1 MRLELGPIFRA
12 MSRRRSAITLLVLEL
27 ASGFTL
33 ISCLLLSGVWYRNN
47 GHAPIGHDERDL
59 IAVATWRAAGAGDPG
74 TAAAAAIA
82 DEAATAQRIGGVADV
97 VAVAAV
103 STILTT
109 DGWGYPASFA
119 GTQTATAWPIFTSG
133 PLPEVLQL
141 RFVEGASP
149 SAAGAP
155 DLAALADAAIVTR
168 SLRDQLFGRDVA
180 ARGRT
185 IRSRQGQVL
194 RIVGVVDDIIVRAP
208 FLPNATSVLIQFG
221 RQPEERQA
229 RYLVR
234 ARPGLRDQ
242 VMSAVRAALGPSAG
256 AGPAR
261 LVAVNA
267 FDSSRTAFYAAT
279 NGLLVIVLLISG
291 TVAAVALLGTLAV
304 SSFLVVERTRQIGI
318 RRALGGTRI
327 DIVRYFV
334 VEITIATAIG
344 SAIGLVSTLVVYR
357 LMLPVFP
364 GLAIDPRLLIVTALL
379 LWLDATVAV
388 LIPAL
393 RAARISPSV
402 ASRAA

>member
-33 ISCLLLSGVWYRNN
+33 ISCLLLSGVWYRQN

-59 IAVATWRAAGAGDPG
+59 IAVASWQ
-74 TAAAAAIA
+74 AAAATDPETAAIA
-82 DEAATAQRIGGVADV
+82 DEAATAQRIGAVPDV

-109 DGWGYPASFA
+109 DGWGYPASFT
-119 GTQTATAWPIFTSG
+119 GTRTATAWPIFTSG
-133 PLPEVLQL
+133 PLPEVMQL

-149 SAAGAP
+149 SAAGPP
-155 DLAALADAAIVTR
+155 DLAALGDAAIVTR
-168 SLRDQLFGRDVA
+168 SLRDQLFGTDGA
-180 ARGRT
+180 AQGRT

-194 RIVGVVDDIIVRAP
+194 RIIGVIEDIIVRAP
-208 FLPNATSVLIQFG
+208 FLPSATSVLIQFG

-234 ARPGLRDQ
+234 GRPGRRDQ
-242 VMSAVRAALGPSAG
+242 IIPALRAALAVP
-256 AGPAR
+256 GPAR
-261 LVAVNA
+261 LVQVSA

-318 RRALGGTRI
+318 RRALGGTRL

-334 VEITIATAIG
+334 VEITIATLIG
-344 SAIGLVSTLVVYR
+344 SAIGLITTLVVYR
-357 LMLPVFP
+357 LMQPVFP
-364 GLAIDPRLLIVTALL
+364 GLKIHPGLLVVTALL
-379 LWLDATVAV
+379 LWLDASVAV

-393 RAARISPSV
+393 RAGRISPSV